1 MPSTITYNFGD
12 VLLVAFPFTNLQAAK
27 KRPAVIDPIVS
38 RPVLQYHMVKV
49 APEVLNDTTV

>member
-1 MPSTITYNFGD
+1 MPSTTAYDFGD
-12 VLLVAFPFTNLQAAK
+12 VVLVDFPYTNLQATK